1 MNKQKAKKR
10 LLAISAAILI
20 GTTYYNTDH
29 VYHPTYE
36 IIDDAD
42 DKAFGSYSKG
52 KIYIGSLNFLESLEN
67 LNEDDILVQDQRF
80 SYKNPNLK
88 IFSSYRITDKEQ
100 RNEILEVLC
109 EYEDCYPS
117 PWDRS
122 IESMRVE
129 WAMHNFSY
137 YLDNHRER
145 TTDVDL
151 NNEDEEKYDSDIARK
166 ILKL

>member
-1 MNKQKAKKR
+1 MNKKKAKRR
-10 LLAISAAILI
+10 LLAFSTALLI
-20 GTTYYNTDH
+20 ATTYYNIDY
-29 VYHPTYE
+29 VYHPSYE
-36 IIDDAD
+36 IYANDE

-52 KIYIGSLNFLESLEN
+52 NIYIGPLWYLKSLDNI
-67 LNEDDILVQDQRF
+67 NEDDILVQDQRF
-80 SYKNPNLK
+80 NISNPNLK
-88 IFSSYRITDKEQ
+88 IFSSYRITDKEL

-109 EYEDCYPS
+109 RYEECYPS

-129 WAMHNFSY
+129 WALHNFSY
-137 YLDNHRER
+137 YFNNRRDR